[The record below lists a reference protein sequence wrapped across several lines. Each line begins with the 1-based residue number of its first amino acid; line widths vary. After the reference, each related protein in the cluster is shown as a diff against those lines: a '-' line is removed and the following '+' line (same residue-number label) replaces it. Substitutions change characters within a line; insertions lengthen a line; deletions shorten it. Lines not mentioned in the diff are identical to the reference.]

1 MYEVKI
7 DKFGERYVEVPV
19 SFNLKVY
26 LGDDEND
33 DIPTEVD
40 ASIVREQ
47 IDEMEYS
54 DIGNQ
59 VINSIVYNHQD

>member
-59 VINSIVYNHQD
+59 VINSIVYNNQY

>member
-1 MYEVKI
+1 MYKVLKG
-7 DKFGERYVEVPV
+7 KFDEKYVEVPV
-19 SFNLKVY
+19 SFTLKVY

-59 VINSIVYNHQD
+59 VINSIVYN

>member
-1 MYEVKI
+1 MYKVLK
-7 DKFGERYVEVPV
+7 DKFDEKYVEVPV
-19 SFNLKVY
+19 SFTHKVY

-59 VINSIVYNHQD
+59 VINSIVYN

>member
-1 MYEVKI
+1 MYKVLK
-7 DKFGERYVEVPV
+7 DKFDEKYVEVPV
-19 SFNLKVY
+19 SFTLKVY

-40 ASIVREQ
+40 ASIVKEQ

-59 VINSIVYNHQD
+59 VINSIVYNQQD